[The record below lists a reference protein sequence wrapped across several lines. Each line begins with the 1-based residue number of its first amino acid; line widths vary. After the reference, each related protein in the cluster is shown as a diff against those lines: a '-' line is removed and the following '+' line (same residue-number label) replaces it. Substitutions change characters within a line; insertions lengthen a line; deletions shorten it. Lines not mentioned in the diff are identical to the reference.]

1 MMKKILI
8 AVAFPLTLN
17 AQKDT
22 VIVTDSM
29 PVVSWKQIMV
39 ALDAYKDKA
48 TARQY
53 ELLQQFATDLFR
65 YSYGQ
70 LQQKQKIESK

>member
-1 MMKKILI
+1 MIKKILI

-53 ELLQQFATDLFR
+53 ELLQQFATELFR

-70 LQQKQKIESK
+70 LQQKQKTESK

>member
-1 MMKKILI
+1 MIKKLLI
-8 AVAFPLTLN
+8 AVAFPLTMK

-29 PVVSWKQIMV
+29 PVISWKQIMV
-39 ALDAYKDKA
+39 ALEAYKDKA

-53 ELLQQFATDLFR
+53 EIIQQFATELFR
-65 YSYGQ
+65 YGYSQ
-70 LQQKQKIESK
+70 LQQKQKTESK